1 MALSARKGWPTYSLQ
16 VASDATG
23 EIDHLPQKLTPESR
37 IVSGVVGVL
46 SISAGTFA
54 IFYKNNNGGSIAL
67 VAVGAAFLLMAIT
80 GFGIRS
86 LKIGPNEIVM
96 DTLNVARQ
104 LRLQGDDEGA
114 AEAIESLIKTPTP
127 LLTQPVADT
136 SMSRSF
142 LKYNPSQT
150 NSYSIPEDY
159 DNAVR
164 AALNAELSGRG
175 LVLPDMSANT
185 QRFDFL
191 VRASEKTFGVE
202 IRLGDRI
209 RFDAFAQSMNLLLQT
224 TATSIDGVLV
234 VVNSSPEAI
243 TNLRDV
249 AGGLIRAPS
258 QFVAWR
264 TSDDPKVLLE
274 AIHQLVVVSSG
285 IW

>member
-1 MALSARKGWPTYSLQ
+1 
-16 VASDATG
+16 VASDTTG

-37 IVSGVVGVL
+37 IVSGAVGVL
-46 SISAGTFA
+46 SVAAGVLA

-67 VAVGAAFLLMAIT
+67 IAVGAAFLLMAIT
-80 GFGIRS
+80 GYGIRS

-114 AEAIESLIKTPTP
+114 AEAVESLIKTPTP
-127 LLTQPVADT
+127 LLTRPVADT

-142 LKYNPSQT
+142 LRINPSPT

-202 IRLGDRI
+202 IRLGNRI

-234 VVNSSPEAI
+234 VINSSPEAI
-243 TNLRDV
+243 VNLRDV
-249 AGGLIRAPS
+249 ATGLIRAPT

-264 TSDDPKVLLE
+264 TSDDAHVLLE
-274 AIHQLVVVSSG
+274 AVRQLVVVSSG

>member
-1 MALSARKGWPTYSLQ
+1 MATYSLH

-37 IVSGVVGVL
+37 ILSGVVGVL
-46 SISAGTFA
+46 SIAAGVFA

-67 VAVGAAFLLMAIT
+67 VVVGAAFLLMAIT
-80 GFGIRS
+80 GYGIRS

-136 SMSRSF
+136 SLSRSF
-142 LKYNPSQT
+142 LKFNPSPT
-150 NSYSIPEDY
+150 DSYSLPEDY

-202 IRLGDRI
+202 IRLGNRI

-224 TATSIDGVLV
+224 TATPIDGVLV
-234 VVNSSPEAI
+234 VVNTSPDAI
-243 TNLRDV
+243 VNLRDV
-249 AGGLIRAPS
+249 ASGLIRAPS

-264 TSDDPKVLLE
+264 TSNDPHVLLE
-274 AIHQLVVVSSG
+274 AIHQLVIVSKG
-285 IW
+285 TW

>member
-1 MALSARKGWPTYSLQ
+1 M
-16 VASDATG
+16 ASDATG
-23 EIDHLPQKLTPESR
+23 EIDHLPQKLTPDSR
-37 IVSGVVGVL
+37 IVSGVVGILCVAAGVL
-46 SISAGTFA
+46 A

-67 VAVGAAFLLMAIT
+67 VAVGAAFLLMAVT
-80 GFGIRS
+80 GYGIRS

-114 AEAIESLIKTPTP
+114 VQAVESLIQTPSP

-136 SMSRSF
+136 SLSRSF
-142 LKYNPSQT
+142 LKYNPSPT
-150 NSYSIPEDY
+150 DSYSIPDDY
-159 DNAVR
+159 ETAVR

-175 LVLPDMSANT
+175 LILPDMSANT
-185 QRFDFL
+185 RRFKFL

-202 IRLGDRI
+202 IRLGDKI
-209 RFDAFAQSMNLLLQT
+209 RFDAFAQSMNLLLET
-224 TATSIDGVLV
+224 TAIPIDGVLV

-243 TNLRDV
+243 DNLRDV
-249 AGGLIRAPS
+249 AGGLIHSPS

-264 TSDDPKVLLE
+264 TSDDAHVLLE
-274 AIHQLVVVSSG
+274 AVHQLVVVSSG

>member
-1 MALSARKGWPTYSLQ
+1 
-16 VASDATG
+16 VATDATG

-37 IVSGVVGVL
+37 LVSGMVGVL
-46 SISAGTFA
+46 CVAAGVLA

-67 VAVGAAFLLMAIT
+67 VAVGAAFLLMAVT
-80 GFGIRS
+80 GYGIRS

-114 AEAIESLIKTPTP
+114 AQAVESLIKTPSP

-136 SMSRSF
+136 SLSRSF
-142 LKYNPSQT
+142 LKYNPSPT
-150 NSYSIPEDY
+150 DSYSIPEDY
-159 DNAVR
+159 ETAVR

-175 LVLPDMSANT
+175 LILPDMSANT
-185 QRFDFL
+185 RRFDFL

-202 IRLGDRI
+202 IRLGDKI
-209 RFDAFAQSMNLLLQT
+209 RFDAFAQSMNLLLET
-224 TATSIDGVLV
+224 TAITIDGVLV
-234 VVNSSPEAI
+234 VVNASPDAI
-243 TNLRDV
+243 ISLRDV
-249 AGGLIRAPS
+249 AGGLIHSPT

-264 TSDDPKVLLE
+264 TSDDAQTLLE
-274 AIHQLVVVSSG
+274 AVHQLVVVSSG

>member
-1 MALSARKGWPTYSLQ
+1 

-37 IVSGVVGVL
+37 LVSGVVGVL
-46 SISAGTFA
+46 AVTAGVLA
-54 IFYKNNNGGSIAL
+54 IFFKNNNGGSIAL
-67 VAVGAAFLLMAIT
+67 VAVGAAFLLMAVT
-80 GFGIRS
+80 GYGIRS

-114 AEAIESLIKTPTP
+114 AEAVESLIRTPTP

-142 LKYNPSQT
+142 LRYNPSPT
-150 NSYSIPEDY
+150 ETYSIPEDY
-159 DNAVR
+159 ETAVR

-185 QRFDFL
+185 RRFDFL

-224 TATSIDGVLV
+224 TATPIDGVLV

-243 TNLRDV
+243 VNLRDV
-249 AGGLIRAPS
+249 AGGLIHSPT

-264 TSDDPKVLLE
+264 TRGDAHVLLE
-274 AIHQLVVVSSG
+274 AIHQLVVVSKGS
-285 IW
+285 W